1 MAFLST
7 FLNMFVQSRIIF
19 LGNAFLSKNTIL
31 STSLSNI
38 TFLCVFLSTFLRAFP
53 VERFLSALLST
64 FFSAFFVEHFF
75 ECFFEHY
82 KHNSGTSE
90 PYSRTWQNWW
100 KSSSTVAKAS
110 SPKTSSL
117 PSVRIDALQESVDF
131 DQHQQPTFSV
141 DAVSLWWASAL
152 RRPWWC
158 PSSPTPRAAHQHWP
172 SGPPRS
178 TCRTWTTQVQTS
190 LRWDWGGYELQ
201 TNYSR
206 KAYSS
211 IADPELLLLRVVGV
225 IKLGSNSPKL
235 PTSQLLSD
243 SFLSSACYL
252 AYFHSHLILSFAW
265 SPSAVD
271 EPSIGASSGRVS
283 DSKVTLVTPLV
294 EVVSI
299 EVTVM
304 DGIWADILALPKVI
318 LVVTLTNNHPL

>member
-1 MAFLST
+1 MADIVLVRFPRPT
-7 FLNMFVQSRIIF
+7 SRRWLLKSGGESIIYF
-19 LGNAFLSKNTIL
+19 ACKTPQTPGSQVAPWKSLRWAWSYGTRPGKNFIM
-31 STSLSNI
+31 SDQFNI
-38 TFLCVFLSTFLRAFP
+38 GL
-53 VERFLSALLST
+53 
-64 FFSAFFVEHFF
+64 
-75 ECFFEHY
+75 
-82 KHNSGTSE
+82 
-90 PYSRTWQNWW
+90 RTWQNWW

-131 DQHQQPTFSV
+131 DQHQQLTSSV
-141 DAVSLWWASAL
+141 DAVSLWSASAL

-190 LRWDWGGYELQ
+190 LQWDWGGYELQ
-201 TNYSR
+201 TNYSM

-243 SFLSSACYL
+243 SFLCSGYWLS
-252 AYFHSHLILSFAW
+252 YFSFSPHSQFRLVHICSWWAQHWCLIRKSVRFKSNFGHPARW
-265 SPSAVD
+265 
-271 EPSIGASSGRVS
+271 GRVNRC
-283 DSKVTLVTPLV
+283 DC
-294 EVVSI
+294 
-299 EVTVM
+299 
-304 DGIWADILALPKVI
+304 DGWNLGRHAGTSESGSYWNSNKRLI
-318 LVVTLTNNHPL
+318 HF